1 MNEKITQAI
10 TLLNSLDGDVRAL
23 ITEHDALVTEK
34 TTLLATVSDLQGQ
47 LAAANTLIVQL
58 QAEIE
63 RLKNPDAWDY
73 YISPTGTGDGT
84 KANPASITTLDAAIS
99 KVGPG
104 GRVGLLKGNYSASAI
119 NLAHGGTADK
129 PVLIACV
136 DGIATFTGVRNN
148 GVVDFDSKR
157 DIGDGT
163 TIWKRPWV
171 LPTSREG
178 WQPVNSG
185 AWGNRG
191 NELFRMNPGASF
203 LTFRK
208 IDVVRHSRAWALYGD
223 GVEGITIEDCNGYN
237 NQDHVY
243 QNYTA
248 PAGCK
253 NLTVRRCTFI
263 GFSKSAIRFNGA
275 SDGLL
280 VEDVIGDSGWQVGD
294 DFAMGVFVSDVAKNV
309 VCRRVTM
316 RNSLDVRSWN
326 DGTYWNGDG
335 FTGENGNINLLYE
348 DCIAEGCSDA
358 GFDVKSRG
366 VRFVRCISRRNKKNW
381 RIWGEAILDACVSE
395 APQKAAIINTGAKG
409 GNSYTAH
416 IDMVG
421 GQTSADMTILTLRN
435 CDIPVTPNKPDGITT
450 FFGTIIKE

>member
-10 TLLNSLDGDVRAL
+10 SLMNSLDVDFETL
-23 ITEHDALVTEK
+23 MTERDSLVTEK
-34 TTLLATVSDLQGQ
+34 TALLATVSDLQGQ
-47 LAAANTLIVQL
+47 LAAANTRIVQL

-136 DGIATFTGVRNN
+136 DGVATFTGIRNN
-148 GVVDFDSKR
+148 GVADFDSKR

-171 LPTSREG
+171 LPVSREG
-178 WQPVNSG
+178 WQPVNSST
-185 AWGNRG
+185 WGNRG
-191 NELFRMNPGASF
+191 AELFRLNAGASF

-208 IDVVRHSRAWALYGD
+208 IDVIRYSRAWALYGD
-223 GVEGITIEDCNGYN
+223 GLAGIIIEDCNGYN

-243 QNYTA
+243 QNYVA

-253 NLTVRRCTFI
+253 NLTIRRCTFV
-263 GFSKSAIRFNGA
+263 GYSKSAIRFNGA

-280 VEDVIGDSGWQVGD
+280 VEDVLGDSGWQVGD
-294 DFAMGVFVSDVAKNV
+294 RFAMGFFVSDVAKNIV
-309 VCRRVTM
+309 ARRVTM
-316 RNSLDVRSWN
+316 RNSLDVQSLN
-326 DGTYWNGDG
+326 DGNYWNADG
-335 FTGENGNINLLYE
+335 FVAENGNTNLLYE

-366 VRFVRCISRRNKKNW
+366 VKFLRCISRRNKKNW
-381 RIWGEAILDACVSE
+381 RIWGDAILDACVSE
-395 APQKAAIINTGAKG
+395 APQKAAIINVNLKG
-409 GNSYTAH
+409 GNSGSYH
-416 IDMVG
+416 IEMVG
-421 GQTSADMTILTLRN
+421 GQNTEDMTKLTLRN
-435 CDIPVTPNKPDGITT
+435 CNISVYQHKPDGVTT
-450 FFGTIIKE
+450 FFGTIVR